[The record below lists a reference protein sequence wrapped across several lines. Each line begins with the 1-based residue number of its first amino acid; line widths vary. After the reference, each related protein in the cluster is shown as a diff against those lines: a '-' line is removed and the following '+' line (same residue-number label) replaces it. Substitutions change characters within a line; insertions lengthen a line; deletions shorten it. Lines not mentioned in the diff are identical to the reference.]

1 MTRRIAV
8 FLVALALAS
17 PVQAF
22 AQGGTPDLRAQI
34 AKVGEAWQAAFNA
47 GNADALTALYTADA
61 RLLPPSSEPVAGG
74 AAIKAYFTAQMAG
87 GPKFA
92 LTQAEVMGFGDFA
105 FESGKWVAT
114 AADGKHLDHG
124 SYVTLFRKV
133 DGAWKLHRDTWNSSM
148 AQ

>member
-1 MTRRIAV
+1 MTRRIAL

-17 PVQAF
+17 PLQAV
-22 AQGGTPDLRAQI
+22 AQGGTDLRAQI
-34 AKVGEAWQAAFNA
+34 VKVGEAWQAAFNA
-47 GNADALTALYTADA
+47 GDAAALTALYTADA
-61 RLLPPSSEPVAGG
+61 RLLPPGSEPVAGS
-74 AAIKAYFTAQMAG
+74 AAIKAYFTSQMAG
-87 GPKFA
+87 GAKFT
-92 LTQAEVMGFGDFA
+92 LTQSEVMPAGDYA